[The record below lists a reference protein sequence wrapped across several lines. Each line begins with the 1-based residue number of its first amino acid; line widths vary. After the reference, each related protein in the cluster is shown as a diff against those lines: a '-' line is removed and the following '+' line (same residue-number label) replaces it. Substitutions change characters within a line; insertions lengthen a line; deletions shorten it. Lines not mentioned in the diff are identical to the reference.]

1 MSGGNK
7 RGSRL
12 LAPGLTW
19 RFVGARASQS
29 AEHGEKKLN
38 HNNNNNVK
46 KKKTA
51 RRQPEDLPP
60 ARRNETLIPTRK
72 LLWQS
77 EHFLFLQSGGA

>member
-29 AEHGEKKLN
+29 AEHGEKKKLN
-38 HNNNNNVK
+38 HNNNNN
-46 KKKTA
+46 KKTNDSPSA
-51 RRQPEDLPP
+51 
-60 ARRNETLIPTRK
+60 A
-72 LLWQS
+72 
-77 EHFLFLQSGGA
+77 GGSPSRSP